1 MYYLA
6 RIYLGKTLQFKSAG
20 TIVPLASLFRSGSK
34 RQEESLILER
44 AEFVLRGPLG
54 SGPKKRLR

>member
-20 TIVPLASLFRSGSK
+20 TIVPLASPLRSGSK
-34 RQEESLILER
+34 RQEGSLILER
-44 AEFVLRGPLG
+44 AQFLLRVPLG
-54 SGPKKRLR
+54 SGPIKRLR